1 METMTEFIFLGSKIT
16 ADGDFSHEIKRHC
29 LLGRKAMTKLD
40 NVYKSRDIT
49 LLTKVNIVKAMLFPV
64 VMYGCESWTMKAE
77 WRRIDAFELW
87 CWRRLL
93 RVPCTAKR
101 SNQSI
106 LKIIT
111 PKYSLEELM
120 LKLQSFDHLIWRAD
134 SLEQTCMLAKLK
146 AREGDERGWDGW
158 MTSLTQHEFQ
168 EILGGGKGQGILVC
182 WSPWDCKECDLTE
195 WLNSNNNMH
204 LST

>member
-1 METMTEFIFLGSKIT
+1 
-16 ADGDFSHEIKRHC
+16 
-29 LLGRKAMTKLD
+29 MTKLD

-49 LLTKVNIVKAMLFPV
+49 LPTKVNIVKAMLFPV
-64 VMYGCESWTMKAE
+64 VMYGCESWTMKKAE
-77 WRRIDAFELW
+77 WQRTDAFELW

-111 PKYSLEELM
+111 PKYSLEQLM
-120 LKLQSFDHLIWRAD
+120 LKLKLQSFGYLIWRAD
-134 SLEQTCMLAKLK
+134 SLEKTCMLAKLK
-146 AREGDERGWDGW
+146 AGKGMKEDGMVGWHHWLNGY
-158 MTSLTQHEFQ
+158 EFQ
-168 EILGGGKGQGILVC
+168 QVLGGGKREGILVC
-182 WSPWDCKECDLTE
+182 WSPWYCKEWDMTE

-204 LST
+204 LIKVAPKSLDEREIFYTTKL